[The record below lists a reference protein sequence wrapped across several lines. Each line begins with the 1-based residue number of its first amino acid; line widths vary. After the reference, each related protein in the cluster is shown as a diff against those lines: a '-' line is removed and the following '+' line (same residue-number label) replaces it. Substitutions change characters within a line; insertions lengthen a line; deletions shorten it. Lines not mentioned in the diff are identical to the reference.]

1 MNIVDSYVSV
11 VAALCSVVVLKMFLR
26 AANKEEIVVWKERE
40 VAWLVF
46 LLVLCVLLNLLP
58 FLILVDVSY
67 GYGDWCMLFSKSI
80 IMAVGLRIG
89 LLYFNDKQSDLSGM
103 RKKVSKGR
111 KI

>member
-1 MNIVDSYVSV
+1 MNVDSCVSV

-26 AANKEEIVVWKERE
+26 AANKEKSLFGKKE
-40 VAWLVF
+40 VARLVF

-67 GYGDWCMLFSKSI
+67 GYGDWCMLFSKSV

-89 LLYFNDKQSDLSGM
+89 LLYFNDKQSDVSGM
-103 RKKVSKGR
+103 RKKVLKGR